1 MTIDEIF
8 EKSSFFDTKDLIS
21 IKKNGVVFT
30 KRDIC
35 DTIIYEVKP
44 NINDIICEPSVGKGI
59 FIFSL
64 LEYFKNNGIN
74 IKSIAQFVNNRLFCY
89 DINID
94 FINEFKYLLN
104 EYFLLNN
111 YVDELE
117 LNNIIVADFLTQTQK
132 YDLIIGNPPYVKI
145 QNIDKDYLK
154 YLKQNFKSLNFKNID
169 IFYAFIEKAMMY
181 SKKVGFIVPNSFIK
195 SNSGEII
202 RKLIKYRLKYLYDFG
217 TKKNWNNISVY
228 TAIIILDEFN
238 SNEFIYKMNELSVIK
253 NKEIL
258 EKDKWVLSYDNEDNF
273 RFKNII
279 NSSSIQISTLKDKA
293 YIIDYIDGDFCYKNG
308 YKIEIGVCKK
318 YIKATKSKNFNNHG
332 YIIYPYMNGN
342 IINEFD
348 LSKNYPFCYKYLLSI
363 KDELLERDSGKSLF
377 YPVWYSYGRKQGLLK
392 EKIGIQILI
401 PTLFKKSK
409 SINYII
415 VPENEE
421 CLVISGIS
429 LDINEDRID
438 KFLEIINSKEFYNY
452 CEFNNKTLPD
462 ANIDDLWLSI
472 NMKTIK
478 YF

>member
-202 RKLIKYRLKYLYDFG
+202 RKLIKDRLKYLYDFG

-332 YIIYPYMNGN
+332 YI
-342 IINEFD
+342 
-348 LSKNYPFCYKYLLSI
+348 KN
-363 KDELLERDSGKSLF
+363 
-377 YPVWYSYGRKQGLLK
+377 
-392 EKIGIQILI
+392 
-401 PTLFKKSK
+401 
-409 SINYII
+409 
-415 VPENEE
+415 
-421 CLVISGIS
+421 
-429 LDINEDRID
+429 
-438 KFLEIINSKEFYNY
+438 
-452 CEFNNKTLPD
+452 
-462 ANIDDLWLSI
+462 
-472 NMKTIK
+472 
-478 YF
+478 